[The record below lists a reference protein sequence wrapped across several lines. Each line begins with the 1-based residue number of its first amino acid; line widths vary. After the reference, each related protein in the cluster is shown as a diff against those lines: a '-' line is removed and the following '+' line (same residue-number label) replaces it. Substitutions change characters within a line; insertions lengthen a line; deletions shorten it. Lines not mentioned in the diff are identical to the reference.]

1 MSLSSYSIKRPVF
14 AWVLMFGLIFFGGLS
29 FFDLGIN
36 ENPDVDFPTIRVRY
50 LYSGATPEV
59 IEKDVIEPV
68 ESVLVSM
75 EGIRNLNSS
84 AQRDSASIQLE
95 FNIDKDIDFALQEV
109 QSLLGRAQRFLPET
123 LDPPV
128 VTKSTTTDDPIM
140 ILNLRAPNLND
151 RELMILF
158 RDKVRDR
165 LSTVEG
171 VSEVRAFGYHEPI
184 LRIELDADRL
194 AEYQLTAQDVKSS
207 ILREHK
213 ELPAGRFEKGEAEK
227 TIRIMGEVSDLED
240 FRNLIISR
248 RGGSPNF
255 IDLRLKDVANV
266 FEGVENIRR
275 LSRLNGDK
283 ALAMAIQK
291 QRGVNAAATADNVK
305 LRMAEINKDLPQ
317 NVVLGI
323 NTDRTSFIRE
333 SVSELVFTLLLSA
346 LLTSIVCWMFLGSW
360 SATLNILLAIPTA
373 IIGSFIFIK
382 WFGFTLNTF
391 SLLGLALAIGVVV
404 DDAIIMLENIVR
416 YMQLGWSRVQAAFKG
431 SREITFAV
439 IATTLA
445 LVSIFTPITFMK
457 TIEGKFFFEFAVTI
471 AVAIILSSI
480 EALTLAPMRCSQFL
494 RLEERT
500 TAFGKAFESGIAK
513 LKTAYAKQL
522 SWVLQRPGKL
532 LLGSIVL
539 FALSLFGIKQIPTE
553 FAPAQDR
560 SFLFLIF
567 QAPDG
572 KSLEYTEKKVA
583 EFEAIVKKYD
593 EVEILFVAVGG
604 FGQGGQSNKGNGV
617 VVLKPIGERKASQFE
632 IADRLREEIKSI
644 EGLRVFVRDRF
655 GGLVGGRRGSPVEF
669 MITGPEPSV
678 QLEVFQK
685 LKERMESSGLISGV
699 RSDDALT
706 LPEVHIVPDREKA
719 RQMGVE
725 VTEIAEVINATLGGT
740 VVTQYTSGSRR
751 FDIFMQLQEEDREST
766 ATLEKV
772 YVRNNRGELVRLSNV
787 VKSIQTSG
795 PQEIY
800 REDRIRGV
808 RVDANLE
815 KGASQ
820 GAAIKLVKDLEKEL
834 LPKGYN
840 LRFSETP
847 ESKLLE
853 TVMIMLLGLI
863 IAYMFLAIQFN
874 SFVDPAIVFLAIPF
888 GLTGS
893 LFGLLIGGQSLNV
906 YSIIGI
912 LLTMGIVKKNSI
924 LLVEFTGQIRR
935 TGKECKEALLD
946 ACPIRLR
953 PILMTTFAT
962 LAAAV
967 PPALALGPG
976 SETRVPMALTVLG
989 GVSLSAFVTLY
1000 VVPCAYLLI
1009 NPKIRKEPV
1018 EENTSAPS

>member
-1 MSLSSYSIKRPVF
+1 MSLSSFSIKRPVF

-36 ENPDVDFPTIRVRY
+36 ENPDVDFPSLRIRY
-50 LYSGATPEV
+50 QYTGATPEV

-140 ILNLRAPNLND
+140 YLNLRAPELND

-184 LRIELDADRL
+184 LRIELIAEKL
-194 AEYQLTAQDVKSS
+194 AEYQLTAQDVKNS

-213 ELPAGRFEKGEAEK
+213 ELPAGRFEKGESEK

-240 FRNLIISR
+240 FRNMIISR
-248 RGGSPNF
+248 RGGAPNF

-283 ALAMAIQK
+283 ALAMAVQK

-305 LRMAEINKDLPQ
+305 ERIAEINKDLPQ

-323 NTDRTSFIRE
+323 NSDSTKFIRE

-360 SATLNILLAIPTA
+360 SATINILLAIPTA

-416 YMQLGWSRVQAAFKG
+416 YMQLGWNRVQAAFKG

-494 RLEERT
+494 RLEERK
-500 TAFGKAFESGIAK
+500 TAFGKAFESWISK
-513 LKTAYAKQL
+513 LKDIYEKQL
-522 SWVLQRPGKL
+522 AWVLQRPGKL
-532 LLGSIVL
+532 LSVSFVL
-539 FALSLFGIKQIPTE
+539 FGLSLFAVKTIPTE

-583 EFEAIVKKYD
+583 EFEAIVSKYE

-617 VVLKPIGERKASQFE
+617 VVLKPINERKYSQFE

-644 EGLRVFVRDRF
+644 EGLKIFVRDRF

-669 MITGPEPSV
+669 MISGPEPDMQV
-678 QLEVFQK
+678 ELFHK
-685 LKERMESSGLISGV
+685 LKEKMEASGLITGV

-725 VTEIAEVINATLGGT
+725 VTEIAEVINSTLGGT
-740 VVTQYTSGSRR
+740 VVTQYTNASRR
-751 FDIFMQLQEEDREST
+751 FDIFMQLQEKDREST
-766 ATLEKV
+766 EVLEKV
-772 YVRNNRGELVRLSNV
+772 FVRNNRGELVALDQV
-787 VKSIQTSG
+787 VKSIQTRG

-820 GAAIKLVKDLEKEL
+820 GAAIKFIKDLEKEI
-834 LPKGYN
+834 LPKGYY
-840 LRFSETP
+840 LRFAETP
-847 ESKLLE
+847 ESKLLD
-853 TVMIMLLGLI
+853 TLVIMLLGLI

-893 LFGLLIGGQSLNV
+893 LFGLILGGQSLNV

-912 LLTMGIVKKNSI
+912 LLTLGIVKKNSI
-924 LLVEFTGQIRR
+924 LLVEFTGQLRR
-935 TGKECKEALLD
+935 SGKECKEALMN

-1009 NPKIRKEPV
+1009 NPKVFKEPS
-1018 EENTSAPS
+1018 ENPSENPS